1 MAKKDEGRKKEL
13 TPRRGETYHP
23 LDLFDEL
30 ERAFYDWGPSRLF
43 DRSMHGWPLGRALEP
58 FRVRMPAVDVIDRE
72 DEVLVRAEVPGVD
85 QDDLEVTVTENSV
98 TISGHCKKEEEDKDK
113 EGNYYRRETSYGEFS
128 RTVGLPADVDADKGK
143 AKFKDGLLE
152 VTLPKVKATKRRG
165 IKIES
170 E

>member
-1 MAKKDEGRKKEL
+1 MANKDEDRNKEVNL
-13 TPRRGETYHP
+13 RRDESHHP
-23 LDLFDEL
+23 LDLLDEL
-30 ERAFYDWGPSRLF
+30 ERTFYEWGPSRLF
-43 DRSMHGWPLGRALEP
+43 DRSMRRGWPLGRALEP

-72 DEVLVRAEVPGVD
+72 DEVLVRAEVPGVA

-98 TISGHCKKEEEDKDK
+98 TISGHSKKEEEEQEDSF
-113 EGNYYRRETSYGEFS
+113 YRRETSYGKFS

>member
-1 MAKKDEGRKKEL
+1 MAKKAEGRKKEL
-13 TPRRGETYHP
+13 TPRRGESYHP

-30 ERAFYDWGPSRLF
+30 ERTLYDWGPSRLF
-43 DRSMHGWPLGRALEP
+43 DRPWRHGWPLGRALEP
-58 FRVRMPAVDVIDRE
+58 FRTKMPAVDVIDRE

-85 QDDLEVTVTENSV
+85 QDDLEVTVTENAV
-98 TISGHCKKEEEDKDK
+98 TISGHCKKEEEDK
-113 EGNYYRRETSYGEFS
+113 EGDYYRRETSYGEFT

-152 VTLPKVKATKRRG
+152 VTLPKLKATKRHG